1 MGAPTVPA
9 TLLDHYTELVS
20 FVLYLGRNPGENADA
35 EQAAATLEQLLA
47 RSRTMAE
54 GNGIAE
60 SRWRDGL
67 YPVVAWIDEQ
77 LLNLGWPGQRI
88 WAGRSLQRK
97 MFQTTLAGRDF
108 FVRLDAVAE
117 EDLPLREVF
126 DMSLALG
133 FRGQFFQ
140 PDDQDRLVEIREKN
154 LVKMGLELPLQLPQ
168 QLFPSGESPVSHR
181 RARGLPR
188 DNPFVQALLWLLPI
202 AVLLGLYLVLRSSLP
217 APG

>member
-1 MGAPTVPA
+1 MGAPTVTA

-20 FVLYLGRNPGENADA
+20 FVLYLARSPGAVADA
-35 EQAAATLEQLLA
+35 EHVTATLEQLLA

-77 LLNLGWPGQRI
+77 LLNLGWPGQRV

-97 MFQTTLAGRDF
+97 IFQTTLAGRDF
-108 FVRLDAVAE
+108 FVRLDTVAE
-117 EDLPLREVF
+117 EDVALREVF
-126 DMSLALG
+126 NMSLALG

-140 PDDQDRLVEIREKN
+140 PDDQGRLEEIREKN
-154 LVKMGLELPLQLPQ
+154 LAKMGLGLPLQLPRK
-168 QLFPSGESPVSHR
+168 LFPCGESPVSHR

-202 AVLLGLYLVLRSSLP
+202 AVLLGLYLVLRGSLP